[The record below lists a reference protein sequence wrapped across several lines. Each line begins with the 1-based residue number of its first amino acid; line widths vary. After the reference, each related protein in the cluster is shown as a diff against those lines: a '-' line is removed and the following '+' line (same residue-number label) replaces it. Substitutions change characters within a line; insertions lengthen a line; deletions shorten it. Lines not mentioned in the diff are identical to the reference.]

1 MGTNVGGG
9 VVDGR
14 ARRFQARILVPGW
27 NPNPDA
33 NLFFANFCIQIDQ
46 CKFIQ
51 LYKLYYKFIQLYK
64 LYSTNSYNSYIF
76 YTNCILRIHTTTRGR
91 SPSRE
96 RAVRAARAKPEH
108 TSCPDQA
115 APGCPDVRVHPAA
128 PTLGYTRLPR
138 PLGYTRLPRS
148 VRVCSWGGWVRNGIK
163 ITIRKLRLYKFIRVA
178 YYSQPLRKYGIISGN
193 YHKQICW
200 AYSKLQEK
208 VG

>member
-1 MGTNVGGG
+1 MACNRHSATPSTTPSPPLVPILFIYHTIRLPSEKVDYTISFKWHSQSHINKMGTNGGG
-9 VVDGR
+9 GEVEFVH
-14 ARRFQARILVPGW
+14 FL
-27 NPNPDA
+27 
-33 NLFFANFCIQIDQ
+33 IQIVSYQ
-46 CKFIQ
+46 FIQ
-51 LYKLYYKFIQLYK
+51 Q
-64 LYSTNSYNSYIF
+64 
-76 YTNCILRIHTTTRGR
+76 
-91 SPSRE
+91 
-96 RAVRAARAKPEH
+96 AARAKPEH

-128 PTLGYTRLPR
+128 PTLGYTWLPR
-138 PLGYTRLPRS
+138 PLGYTRLPRP
-148 VRVCSWGGWVRNGIK
+148 VRVRSWGGWVRNGIK